1 MRVSDVLGDIEK
13 EHWHK
18 MGYNDLTEVMV
29 AFPRHWKHAHTHKNL
44 QCFCNTVLRVKCA
57 PQVFD
62 NIRQKYCYIF
72 LHLKTRKCSNLGALH
87 L

>member
-29 AFPRHWKHAHTHKNL
+29 AFPRHWKHAHTH
-44 QCFCNTVLRVKCA
+44 T
-57 PQVFD
+57 
-62 NIRQKYCYIF
+62 
-72 LHLKTRKCSNLGALH
+72 KTFNAFVILY
-87 L
+87 